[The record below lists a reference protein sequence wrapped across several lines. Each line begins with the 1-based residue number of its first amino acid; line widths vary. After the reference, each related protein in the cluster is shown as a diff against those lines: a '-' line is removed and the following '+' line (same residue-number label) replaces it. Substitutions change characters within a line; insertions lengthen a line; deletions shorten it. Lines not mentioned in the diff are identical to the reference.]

1 MIEDEVLSAAA
12 RRHPEPV
19 ALTDCDET
27 LGSATQPRKVLDVT
41 EQGEDSFWTRGLTI
55 NLGDEL
61 HFDGRK
67 GVLQRQFGRTWASSV
82 VAVSNQ
88 DRQSRT
94 NPFRHDDVNLVVA
107 SFVRR
112 IDLADGRGVSCCGSG
127 RVRARAQAPMEQIHR
142 SRKGPQ

>member
-55 NLGDEL
+55 HLGDEL